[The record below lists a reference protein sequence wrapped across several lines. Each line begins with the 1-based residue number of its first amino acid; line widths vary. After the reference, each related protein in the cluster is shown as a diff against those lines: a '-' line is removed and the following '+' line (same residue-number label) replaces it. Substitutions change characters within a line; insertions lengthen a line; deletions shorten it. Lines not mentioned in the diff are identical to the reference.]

1 MHIKKYLTGAVLL
14 LSLATVFIY
23 ASSASAATLS
33 IIPAS
38 GTVRRGDQVTVYIRI
53 NSSNTSINAAQATIN
68 FPADK
73 LQATSFDTKTSAFGF
88 WLDGPNI
95 SNSDVTV
102 KFIGGTTAVFS
113 GAALW
118 VLTINFN
125 AIGSGSGVIS
135 ASDAAITSNDGKG
148 TNVLD
153 GIQNGT
159 IGVDVAISVTPQGQS
174 APEQP
179 TVISRAPA
187 PATGLP
193 VAPKLRVPLYPDESK
208 WYNQVGDAVVF
219 WDVPADVTDVSARV
233 VRAKTSDI
241 GLAER
246 ELLNGKD
253 LGVLDDGIWYARVQF
268 QNSKGWGP
276 AAYYGISI
284 DTTSPLPF
292 KLGVDNPESD
302 NPAPEIFYETQDALS
317 GIDRYEIRI
326 DGADLFLSTST
337 SSVLPVQAPGEH
349 IILVRAVDRA
359 GNFAENAIT
368 LKILPIAQPTI
379 TFITKDTY
387 LGEGPLQINGAVAA
401 GTKPYIFMK
410 GKNGDIILNA
420 DPVPDSNGNWSAT
433 FDLPR
438 KSGAYYL
445 EILAKD
451 SRGAQSLPIKSEFNV
466 RPRPLFVF
474 WGLEI
479 TSGTLAVLLLLLL
492 VGGFFAGYFTQ
503 KLAKEQRG
511 RKVVIA
517 QRDISVIFN
526 LLRKDIDKMLDDYSD
541 ETINEAEAKEI
552 EFYLKRMKENLD
564 KMKRYMSENVEEI
577 RD

>member
-1 MHIKKYLTGAVLL
+1 MHIKKYLTSAVIF
-14 LSLATVFIY
+14 LSLATAFFC
-23 ASSASAATLS
+23 ASSVSAATLS
-33 IIPAS
+33 IIPGS

-73 LQATSFDTKTSAFGF
+73 LQAISFDTKTSAFGF

-95 SNSDVTV
+95 SNSDGTV
-102 KFIGGTTAVFS
+102 KFIGGTTAGIS
-113 GAALW
+113 GAALS
-118 VLTINFN
+118 VLTINFK
-125 AIGSGSGVIS
+125 AIGSGSAVIS

-159 IGVDVAISVTPQGQS
+159 IGVDIAVSVAPQGQS

-179 TVISRAPA
+179 IAISRAPA
-187 PATGLP
+187 PATDLP
-193 VAPKLRVPLYPDESK
+193 AAPKLRVPLYPDESK
-208 WYNQVGDAVVF
+208 WYNQLGDAVVF
-219 WDVPADVTDVSARV
+219 WDVPADVSDVSARV
-233 VRAKTSDI
+233 VRAKTPDT
-241 GLAER
+241 GTAER

-253 LGVLDDGIWYARVQF
+253 LGVLGDGIWYARVQF
-268 QNSKGWGP
+268 KNSKGWGP

-284 DTTSPLPF
+284 DTASPLPF
-292 KLGVDNPESD
+292 KLAADNIESD
-302 NPAPEIFYETQDALS
+302 NPVPEIFYETQDALS
-317 GIDRYEIRI
+317 GIDRYEIRV
-326 DGADLFLSTST
+326 DGGNLLISTST
-337 SSVLPVQAPGEH
+337 SSVLPVQLPGEH
-349 IILVRAVDRA
+349 VVLVRAVDKA

-368 LKILPIAQPTI
+368 LNILPIAQPII

-387 LGEGPLQINGAVAA
+387 LGEGPLQVNGAIAS
-401 GTKPYIFMK
+401 GTTPYVSMRGK
-410 GKNGDIILNA
+410 GGDLIA
-420 DPVPDSNGNWSAT
+420 SFEPTPDSSGNWSAT

-445 EILAKD
+445 EIFAKD
-451 SRGAQSLPIKSEFNV
+451 SRGATSLPIRSEFNV

-479 TSGTLAVLLLLLL
+479 TSGMLAILLLLLL

-503 KLAKEQRG
+503 KMAKEQRG

-526 LLRKDIDKMLDDYSD
+526 LLRKDIDKMLSDYND
-541 ETINEAEAKEI
+541 EVISEAEAKEI
-552 EFYLKRMKENLD
+552 EFYLRRMRENLD
-564 KMKRYMSENVEEI
+564 KMKRYMSENVEEMQ
-577 RD
+577 D

>member
-1 MHIKKYLTGAVLL
+1 MHIKKYLTGAVLS
-14 LSLATVFIY
+14 LSLAAIFACVSTV
-23 ASSASAATLS
+23 SAATLS
-33 IIPAS
+33 IIPGS
-38 GTVRRGDQVTVYIRI
+38 GTVHRGDQVTVYIRI

-73 LQATSFDTKTSAFGF
+73 LQATSFDTKSSAFGF

-95 SNSDVTV
+95 SNSDGTV
-102 KFIGGTTAVFS
+102 KFIGGTTAGIS
-113 GAALW
+113 GAALS
-118 VLTINFN
+118 VLTINFK
-125 AIGSGSGVIS
+125 AIGSGSAVIS

-148 TNVLD
+148 TNILD

-159 IGVDVAISVTPQGQS
+159 VGVDVAVSITPQGQS

-179 TVISRAPA
+179 TVISREPA

-193 VAPKLRVPLYPDESK
+193 AAPKLRVPLYPDESK

-233 VRAKTSDI
+233 VRAKTSDT

-268 QNSKGWGP
+268 KNSKGWGP

-292 KLGVDNPESD
+292 KLKADNLESD

-326 DGADLFLSTST
+326 DGAGLLISTST
-337 SSVLPVQAPGEH
+337 SSVLPVQTPGEH
-349 IILVRAVDRA
+349 IVLVRAVDKA
-359 GNFAENAIT
+359 GNSAENAVT

-401 GTKPYIFMK
+401 GVSPYVFLK
-410 GKNGDIILNA
+410 GRGGDLIASA
-420 DPVPDSNGNWSAT
+420 DPTPDANQNWGAT

-445 EILAKD
+445 EVLAKD

-479 TSGTLAVLLLLLL
+479 TSGTLVVLLLILLI
-492 VGGFFAGYFTQ
+492 GGFLAGYFTQ

-541 ETINEAEAKEI
+541 ETISEAEAKEI
-552 EFYLKRMKENLD
+552 EFYLRRMKENMD
-564 KMKRYMSENVEEI
+564 KMKRYMSENMEEMQ
-577 RD
+577 D